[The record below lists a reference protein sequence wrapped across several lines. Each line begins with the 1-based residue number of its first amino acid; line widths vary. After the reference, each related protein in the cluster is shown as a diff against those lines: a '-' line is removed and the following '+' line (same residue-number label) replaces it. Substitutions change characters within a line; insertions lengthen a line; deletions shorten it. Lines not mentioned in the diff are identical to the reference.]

1 MGVRREAKWRC
12 KSIFVFDPLA
22 PHAAAFSY
30 VVAVV
35 IFAVNISSVTHFAIA
50 LFTFSLMVIAIKPG
64 KGGNAS
70 FLGFKIQISLRRL
83 FPVKISHSIP

>member
-22 PHAAAFSY
+22 PHAETFSY
-30 VVAVV
+30 VVAVI

-50 LFTFSLMVIAIKPG
+50 LFTFSLMVIAI
-64 KGGNAS
+64 
-70 FLGFKIQISLRRL
+70 SLEKEATLR
-83 FPVKISHSIP
+83 F